1 MGTDETQMRRLN
13 CGKRKLEDFWE
24 CGTGRLPARKIWLSS
39 LPCVAA
45 HFRKFPF
52 PPAHFRTMPLRA
64 DLRIPDELGA
74 VVMRHKPKYLSLSA
88 FCLHLIALGVDDDVT
103 LAERPKGSEASNSS
117 SITKEEYILVNNIE
131 RSEKISENPQPAA
144 KSGKVRKKP
153 AYTEEFLEFWKLYQ
167 SAPERVSSQTKPK
180 AFDEWKA
187 VVALEGPETLL
198 EAARRAIEEQKR
210 KMGAGEFVGS
220 LPDLFRWLRD
230 GKYEVYLEEHKRQ
243 SGGKYWDE
251 GNRCWVYDD

>member
-1 MGTDETQMRRLN
+1 MRRLN

-117 SITKEEYILVNNIE
+117 NISNTISSSSLNISSSDNNSKAVKLTKT
-131 RSEKISENPQPAA
+131 AA
-144 KSGKVRKKP
+144 KTRKSRQRP
-153 AYTEEFLEFWKLYQ
+153 AYTEDFDTFWKLYQ

-210 KMGAGEFVGS
+210 KKAADEFVGS

-230 GKYEVYLEEHKRQ
+230 GKYEVYLEEHKQQR
-243 SGGKYWDE
+243 SGRYWDE
-251 GNRCWVYDD
+251 ENRCWRED